1 MTGHQAAQEV
11 MSDPRFAKN
20 YRNWAAYQR
29 GEIPEGHP
37 LLGMVQLDNM
47 LHSDGDDHGRLRG
60 LISKA
65 FTPRRVRE
73 LRPQVQKLV
82 GELLD
87 GMEAGA
93 GRADVKADLAT
104 PLPMGVICELFGIPE
119 QDKLTVRELVSNVF
133 STVATP
139 EEALNTQ
146 QRVNELFSGLIA
158 DKRANPG
165 EDLTSALIGS
175 RDENDRLSE
184 VELLDTLWLMM
195 AAGFETTMGA
205 LANTV
210 RALLTHRDQLD
221 LVRSG
226 ECSWDAVIEEG
237 LRWDTSVASLPFRF
251 PTEDVEI
258 GGRTLRAG
266 EPVLVS
272 FASANR
278 DAEQHGDAAEDF
290 DITRKQKRHLSFG
303 HGVHF
308 CLGAP
313 LARMEMQVALPALF
327 ERFPDLDLAA
337 DPASIA
343 PVASIFTNCPTELP
357 VTFTPR

>member
-1 MTGHQAAQEV
+1 MTGHEAAQQV
-11 MSDPRFAKN
+11 MSDSRFAKN
-20 YRNWAAYQR
+20 YRNWASYQR

-73 LRPQVQKLV
+73 LRPQVEKLV

-87 GMEAGA
+87 GMEDGS

-119 QDKLTVRELVSNVF
+119 RDKLTVRELVSNVF
-133 STVATP
+133 STVSSP
-139 EEALNTQ
+139 EEAADTQ
-146 QRVNELFSGLIA
+146 RRVNELFSGLIA
-158 DKRANPG
+158 DKRENPG

-175 RDENDRLSE
+175 HDENDRLSE

-205 LANTV
+205 LTNTV

-221 LVRSG
+221 LVRRG

-258 GGRTLRAG
+258 GGRTLREG
-266 EPVLVS
+266 EPILVS

-278 DAEQHGDAAEDF
+278 DPEQHGDAAEVF

-327 ERFPDLDLAA
+327 DRFPDLALAA
-337 DPASIA
+337 DSSTLTPF
-343 PVASIFTNCPTELP
+343 ASIFTNCPTELP
-357 VTFTPR
+357 VSYTPR

>member
-205 LANTV
+205 LRT
-210 RALLTHRDQLD
+210 
-221 LVRSG
+221 RS
-226 ECSWDAVIEEG
+226 
-237 LRWDTSVASLPFRF
+237 
-251 PTEDVEI
+251 
-258 GGRTLRAG
+258 
-266 EPVLVS
+266 
-272 FASANR
+272 
-278 DAEQHGDAAEDF
+278 
-290 DITRKQKRHLSFG
+290 
-303 HGVHF
+303 
-308 CLGAP
+308 
-313 LARMEMQVALPALF
+313 AR
-327 ERFPDLDLAA
+327 
-337 DPASIA
+337 
-343 PVASIFTNCPTELP
+343 C
-357 VTFTPR
+357 